1 MTPFPFETLVV
12 FGFLSVMLLAG
23 VVLRAYI
30 PFLQKMLFPAS
41 LIGGLLGLIL
51 INLGLISLDIETI
64 KSFAYHFFNISFISV
79 GLTPPDIKG
88 PKQKKERKV
97 FKGSLWMAMVQAV
110 SFPLQA
116 LTGALI
122 TLEEYGKKP
131 DLWMVPPSGSPSPH
145 WDSSL
150 PFLSECP

>member
-1 MTPFPFETLVV
+1 MTPFPFEILVV

-64 KSFAYHFFNISFISV
+64 KSFAYHFFNISFI
-79 GLTPPDIKG
+79 PW
-88 PKQKKERKV
+88 
-97 FKGSLWMAMVQAV
+97 GSLHLKSKGQSKEKKKRFSKALYGWLWFRL
-110 SFPLQA
+110 SPFPCRL
-116 LTGALI
+116 
-122 TLEEYGKKP
+122 
-131 DLWMVPPSGSPSPH
+131 
-145 WDSSL
+145 
-150 PFLSECP
+150 